1 MRKYILLFVLVCLH
15 LAARG
20 QTSDE
25 IQEIANAIKAQA
37 TTAKTM
43 MYWFDEDYDNAKTVT
58 GSLTGSHTVD
68 ASSLGE
74 GLHTLH
80 YLLIDSSDKPASSAS
95 ALFLVPA
102 KEWSLGGIK
111 YWYDEDYASAKA
123 ASSGVQSYDVS
134 QLSDGLH
141 TIHFTAEGTDG
152 QTTPAYSSL
161 FWKIGKTNGK
171 LTATKLR
178 YWFDEETTAKETA
191 TMSGVQQIDIATLKP
206 GLHFIHYQ
214 AVDDQ
219 NHASTARTAM
229 FYKQNTADIAG
240 NVTKQRYWFDE
251 DRANMVEGD
260 YASNT
265 QTINLSGIK
274 KGVHTIHFEVL
285 DDKGHVSAAYSSMF
299 MKLYDEPLPNGINSL
314 TKYRYWIN
322 DKSAD
327 GIDVTIDGSKTTFSY
342 TGLIPLAQQP
352 IRSVSFAF
360 KEDNGVPT
368 MYAKND
374 FSIRFYDAAGSWNDG
389 RESYVDERAKQVLT
403 DIADLLPTQRVAK
416 PAENAVTWF
425 KFDGEYGDSISLKSD
440 RAVSLH
446 IFDKDGNELYQA
458 EGNGATQIGGCHL
471 MSDGTFY
478 VAVHDMTGYGSDL
491 TLTSELIDKYAVFDF
506 TPEKMSSVGKTLMYV
521 KGNGMNYVKSVTLTN
536 GTKTYTADRVE
547 ANTTDLVARFSML
560 DALSE
565 AENYTV
571 SIRFEDAEKPEDDK
585 TISFDNAVKL
595 EPINNNATVDIEI
608 VTKPIVGDPYPIYVT
623 LKNKGN
629 VPLYSIPV
637 NLALDNDEIL
647 DEFVFVNFDLL
658 VSESLHGSRDFFTYT
673 DNLVGTGKKGI
684 FMPMVVPYLGPYEEK
699 TFIFG
704 VKTQTAHAKFNFYA
718 WAGKPWYDS
727 LEEWRSS
734 TASGSSP
741 AMLAAAYEGCEQSNI
756 HDVYDMLD
764 AADMADI
771 PNIPISPAAVLRP
784 FMGAAEAIA
793 GIIQSGTR
801 VRDDAVLRAAGLD
814 PDDSAN
820 NQYRMRYRYCARS
833 PREIFHDQL
842 GDYASSDCPSPT
854 PHPVDVYLPGDP
866 NEITGYTAP
875 SGSQYMTQ
883 DVKTIGYDIEFEN
896 DPEIAN
902 AAAHKIVVTNQLDAS
917 KFDLDSFTPQ
927 AITLSGKTTALDGSQ
942 NFVKTIDLR
951 PNINALAELKCEF
964 NEATGLATWTMR
976 SLDPMTLEETDDANQ
991 GVLPVNTDGTSG
1003 IGNIL
1008 YTVDLLKTFD
1018 DGTSISNQASI
1029 VFDNNDAIKTPVWTN
1044 TVDAVCPSSS
1054 ITSTAETDATT
1065 TTLRFSGSDNRS
1077 GIWKYELYAKLN
1089 GEGTVWEKI
1098 AECASD
1104 VNTYDFVHPEGAEYE
1119 YNVIATDMAGNMEKK
1134 LWANLQIQL
1143 AAGWNW
1149 ISHNQ
1154 ANDLSAE
1161 KLQTGDVNRIL
1172 TIDGELYRDPIIG
1185 FTGNIGS
1192 VKAEEAIK
1200 VFTNAPT
1207 SIAVSGIQASADE
1220 GISLKQG
1227 WNWIGCPLSDEIDI
1241 NTAITNAEEG
1251 DIITTLGG
1259 YAEYSGSSWTGD
1271 LTSLK
1276 PGVGYLYKS
1285 ASAKSILYYDG
1296 IATVKAKAMYA
1307 KRRYEDVAPW
1317 TVDVHK
1323 YPNMM
1328 CITAELY
1335 DGNILVGE
1343 GDYYVAAF
1351 VGEECRGIGKFIDG
1365 KIFLSVYGEKSEP
1378 ILFKAVDKESGE
1390 SFDIDDKLDFKA
1402 DAVGS
1407 VKAPYQLQLG
1417 NATGISGI
1425 GEESAQGE
1433 DAYNALGQKV
1443 KDTRRSGLYIYKG
1456 KKVLI
1461 K

>member
-25 IQEIANAIKAQA
+25 IQEIANAINAQA

-43 MYWFDEDYDNAKTVT
+43 MYWFDEDYDNAQTVT
-58 GSLTGSHTVD
+58 GSLAGSHAINV
-68 ASSLGE
+68 ASVGE

-80 YLLIDSSDKPASSAS
+80 FLLIDSSDKVASSAS
-95 ALFLVPA
+95 ALFFVPA
-102 KEWSLGGIK
+102 KKWSFGGIK

-123 ASSGVQSYDVS
+123 TSSGVQPCDIS
-134 QLSDGLH
+134 QLSDGIH
-141 TIHFTAEGTDG
+141 TIHFTAVGTDG
-152 QTTPAYSSL
+152 QITPAYSSL
-161 FWKIGKTNGK
+161 FWIIGDTNRK
-171 LTATKLR
+171 LNAMKLR
-178 YWFDEETTAKETA
+178 YWFDEEVTMKETT
-191 TMSGVQQIDIATLKP
+191 TMSGIQQIDITGLEP
-206 GLHFIHYQ
+206 GLHFVHYQ

-219 NHASTARTAM
+219 NRPTIARTAM
-229 FYKQNTADIAG
+229 FYKQNSADVAD
-240 NVTKQRYWFDE
+240 NVKKQRYWFDE
-251 DRANMVEGD
+251 DRADAVEIG
-260 YASNT
+260 YASGT
-265 QTINLSGIK
+265 QTIKLDGLK
-274 KGVHTIHFEVL
+274 KGAHTIHFEIL

-314 TKYRYWIN
+314 TKYRYWVN

-327 GIDVTIDGSKTTFSY
+327 GRDVAIDGNNTTFSY
-342 TGLIPLAQQP
+342 TGLIPLAEQP

-374 FSIRFYDAAGSWNDG
+374 FSIRFYDAVGNWSDG
-389 RESYVDERAKQVLT
+389 RESYDDVRVKQELS
-403 DIADLLPTQRVAK
+403 DIAGLQPTQTVDK
-416 PAENAVTWF
+416 PDENTVKWF
-425 KFDGEYGDSISLKSD
+425 KFEGEYGDSISLRSD

-458 EGNGATQIGGCHL
+458 EGNGATQTGGCHL

-478 VAVHDMTGYGSDL
+478 VAVHDMTGYGSSL
-491 TLTSELIDKYAVFDF
+491 TLTSELIDKYAVFEF
-506 TPEKMSSVGKTLMYV
+506 TPDKISSVGKTLMYF
-521 KGNGMNYVKSVTLTN
+521 KGNGMNYVKAVTLTN
-536 GTKTYTADRVE
+536 GTKSYTADRVE

-565 AENYTV
+565 AATFTV
-571 SIRFEDAEKPEDDK
+571 SLRFEDAEKPDDNK
-585 TISFDNAVKL
+585 TLSFENAVNL
-595 EPINNNATVDIEI
+595 EPINNNSTVDIEI

-658 VSESLHGSRDFFTYT
+658 VSEDLHGSRDFFTYT
-673 DNLVGTGKKGI
+673 DNLVGTGKKGF

-704 VKTQTAHAKFNFYA
+704 VKTQTPHAKFNFYA

-727 LEEWRSS
+727 LEEWRNS
-734 TASGSSP
+734 TASGSSA
-741 AMLAAAYEGCEQSNI
+741 AMLAAAYDGCEQSNI
-756 HDVYDMLD
+756 HDVYSMLD
-764 AADMADI
+764 AADRADI

-784 FMGAAEAIA
+784 FLGAAEAIA

-801 VRDDAVLRAAGLD
+801 MRDDAVLRAAGLD
-814 PDDSAN
+814 PDDSSN

-842 GDYASSDCPSPT
+842 GDYADSDCPSPT

-917 KFDLDSFTPQ
+917 KFDLNSFTPQ
-927 AITLSGKTTALDGSQ
+927 AISLSGKTTALDGRQ

-964 NEATGLATWTMR
+964 DAATGLATWTMR
-976 SLDPMTLEETDDANQ
+976 SLDPMTLEDTDNANQ

-1008 YTVDLLKTFD
+1008 YTVDLLEKFD
-1018 DGTSISNQASI
+1018 DGTSISNMASI
-1029 VFDNNDAIKTPVWTN
+1029 VFDNNEAINTPVWTN

-1054 ITSTAETDATT
+1054 ITSETETDASTT
-1065 TTLRFSGSDNRS
+1065 SLSFSGSDNRS

-1089 GEGTVWEKI
+1089 GEGSVWEKI

-1104 VNTYDFVHPEGAEYE
+1104 VNSYDFVHPEDADYE

-1154 ANDLSAE
+1154 ANALSAE
-1161 KLQTGDVNRIL
+1161 KLQAGDVNRVL

-1185 FTGNIGS
+1185 FTGNIGT

-1207 SIAVSGIQASADE
+1207 SIAVSGIQASANE

-1241 NTAITNAEEG
+1241 YTAITNAEEG
-1251 DIITTLGG
+1251 DIISTHGG
-1259 YAEYSGSSWTGD
+1259 YAEFSGSSWTGD
-1271 LTSLK
+1271 LTTLK
-1276 PGVGYLYKS
+1276 PGTGYLYKS
-1285 ASAKSILYYDG
+1285 ASAKTLLYYNG
-1296 IATVKAKAMYA
+1296 VATVKANRMYS

-1317 TVDVHK
+1317 SVNVHK

-1328 CITAELY
+1328 CVTAELY
-1335 DGNILVGE
+1335 NGNIIVGE
-1343 GDYYVAAF
+1343 DDYYVAAF
-1351 VGEECRGIGKFIDG
+1351 VGEECRGVGKYIDG

-1378 ILFKAVDKESGE
+1378 IVFKAVDKESGE
-1390 SFDIDDKLDFKA
+1390 TFDIDTKIDFKA
-1402 DAVGS
+1402 DAVGT
-1407 VKAPYQLQLG
+1407 VNNPCQLQLG
-1417 NATGISGI
+1417 NTTGIVGV
-1425 GEESAQGE
+1425 GDETAEDE

-1443 KDTRRSGLYIYKG
+1443 KNTRRSGLYIYKG

>member
-1 MRKYILLFVLVCLH
+1 MRKYILLFVLACLH

-25 IQEIANAIKAQA
+25 IQEIANAIKEQA
-37 TTAKTM
+37 TAAKTM
-43 MYWFDEDYDNAKTVT
+43 KYWFDEDYDNAQTVESNFT
-58 GSLTGSHTVD
+58 GSNSYDVNISTID
-68 ASSLGE
+68 D

-80 YLLIDSSDKPASSAS
+80 YLLIDSSNKVAFSAS
-95 ALFLVPA
+95 A
-102 KEWSLGGIK
+102 
-111 YWYDEDYASAKA
+111 
-123 ASSGVQSYDVS
+123 
-134 QLSDGLH
+134 
-141 TIHFTAEGTDG
+141 
-152 QTTPAYSSL
+152 L

-178 YWFDEETTAKETA
+178 YWFDEDATVKETT

-219 NHASTARTAM
+219 NHASIARTAL
-229 FYKQNTADIAG
+229 FYKQNTDDIAG

-251 DRANMVEGD
+251 DRANMVTGD
-260 YASNT
+260 YASST
-265 QTINLSGIK
+265 QTISLSGIK

-327 GIDVTIDGSKTTFSY
+327 GTDVTIDGSQTTFSY
-342 TGLIPLAQQP
+342 TDLIPLAEQP
-352 IRSVSFAF
+352 IRSISFAF
-360 KEDNGVPT
+360 KEDNGMPT

-374 FSIRFYDAAGSWNDG
+374 FSIRFYDATGSWNDG

-403 DIADLLPTQRVAK
+403 DIADLLPTQSVAK
-416 PAENAVTWF
+416 PTENTVTWF
-425 KFDGEYGDSISLKSD
+425 RFDGEYGDSISLKSD

-478 VAVHDMTGYGSDL
+478 VAVHDMTGWGNDL
-491 TLTSELIDKYAVFDF
+491 TLTSELIDKYAVFEF

-536 GTKTYTADRVE
+536 GTKTYTADQVE

-560 DALSE
+560 NALRE

-571 SIRFEDAEKPEDDK
+571 SLRFEDAEKPEDDK
-585 TISFDNAVKL
+585 TISFENAVKL
-595 EPINNNATVDIEI
+595 EPINNNSTVDIEI

-673 DNLVGTGKKGI
+673 DNLVGTGKKGF

-734 TASGSSP
+734 SP
-741 AMLAAAYEGCEQSNI
+741 INSAKTMLAAYEGCEQSNI
-756 HDVYDMLD
+756 HDVYSMLD
-764 AADMADI
+764 AADRVNL

-784 FMGAAEAIA
+784 FLGAAEAIA

-902 AAAHKIVVTNQLDAS
+902 AAAHKIVVTNQLDAN
-917 KFDLDSFTPQ
+917 KFDLNSFTPQ
-927 AITLSGKTTALDGSQ
+927 AITLSGKTTALDGRQ

-1008 YTVDLLKTFD
+1008 YTVDLLDKFD

-1029 VFDNNDAIKTPVWTN
+1029 VFDNNEAIPTPVWTN

-1054 ITSTAETDATT
+1054 ITSETQTDATT

-1089 GEGTVWEKI
+1089 GEGSVWEKI

-1104 VNTYDFVHPEGAEYE
+1104 VNTYDFVHPEGAQYE

-1161 KLQTGDVNRIL
+1161 KLQTGDVNRVL

-1192 VKAEEAIK
+1192 VKSEEAIK

-1207 SIAVSGIQASADE
+1207 SIAVSGIQASANE
-1220 GISLKQG
+1220 GITLKQG

-1241 NTAITNAEEG
+1241 STAITNAEEG
-1251 DIITTLGG
+1251 DVITTLGG
-1259 YAEYSGSSWTGD
+1259 YAEYSGSGWTGD
-1271 LTSLK
+1271 LTTLK
-1276 PGVGYLYKS
+1276 PGTGYLYKS
-1285 ASAKSILYYDG
+1285 ASNKSILYYDG
-1296 IATVKAKAMYA
+1296 VATVKARTMYA

-1317 TVDVHK
+1317 SVDVHK

-1335 DGNILVGE
+1335 EGNVAVGE
-1343 GDYYVAAF
+1343 DDYYVAAF
-1351 VGEECRGIGKFIDG
+1351 VGEECRGVGKFIEG
-1365 KIFLSVYGEKSEP
+1365 KIFLSVYGDKSEP
-1378 ILFKAVDKESGE
+1378 IVFKAVDKESGE
-1390 SFDIDDKLDFKA
+1390 SFDIDTKLDFTA

-1425 GEESAQGE
+1425 GEESAEGE

-1443 KDTRRSGLYIYKG
+1443 KNTRRSGLYIYKG

>member
-1 MRKYILLFVLVCLH
+1 MRKYILLFVLACLH

-25 IQEIANAIKAQA
+25 IQEIANAIKEQA

-43 MYWFDEDYDNAKTVT
+43 KYWFDEDYDNAQTVESNFT
-58 GSLTGSHTVD
+58 GSNSYDVNISTID
-68 ASSLGE
+68 D

-80 YLLIDSSDKPASSAS
+80 YLLIDSSNKVAFSAS
-95 ALFLVPA
+95 A
-102 KEWSLGGIK
+102 
-111 YWYDEDYASAKA
+111 
-123 ASSGVQSYDVS
+123 
-134 QLSDGLH
+134 
-141 TIHFTAEGTDG
+141 
-152 QTTPAYSSL
+152 L

-178 YWFDEETTAKETA
+178 YWFDEDATVKETT

-219 NHASTARTAM
+219 NHASIARTAL
-229 FYKQNTADIAG
+229 FYKQNTDDIAG

-251 DRANMVEGD
+251 DRANMVTGD
-260 YASNT
+260 YASST
-265 QTINLSGIK
+265 QTISLSGIK
-274 KGVHTIHFEVL
+274 KGVHMIHFEVL

-327 GIDVTIDGSKTTFSY
+327 GTDVTIDGSKTAFSY
-342 TGLIPLAQQP
+342 TGLIPLSEQP
-352 IRSVSFAF
+352 IRSISFAF
-360 KEDNGVPT
+360 KEDNGMPT

-374 FSIRFYDAAGSWNDG
+374 FSIRFYDATGSWNDG
-389 RESYVDERAKQVLT
+389 RESYVDERAKQELT

-478 VAVHDMTGYGSDL
+478 VAVHDMTGWGSEL
-491 TLTSELIDKYAVFDF
+491 TLTSELIDKYAVFEF

-536 GTKTYTADRVE
+536 GTKTYTADQVE

-571 SIRFEDAEKPEDDK
+571 SIHFEDAEKPEDDK
-585 TISFDNAVKL
+585 TISFENAVKL
-595 EPINNNATVDIEI
+595 EPINNNSTVDIEI

-673 DNLVGTGKKGI
+673 DNLVGTGKKGF

-734 TASGSSP
+734 SP
-741 AMLAAAYEGCEQSNI
+741 INSAKTMLSAYEGCEQSNI

-764 AADMADI
+764 AADRADI

-784 FMGAAEAIA
+784 FLGAAEAIA

-902 AAAHKIVVTNQLDAS
+902 AAAHKIVVTNQLDAN
-917 KFDLDSFTPQ
+917 KFDLNSFTPQ
-927 AITLSGKTTALDGSQ
+927 AITLSGKTTALDGRQ

-964 NEATGLATWTMR
+964 NEATGLAIWTMR
-976 SLDPMTLEETDDANQ
+976 SLDPMTLEETDNINQ

-1008 YTVDLLKTFD
+1008 YTVDLLDKFD
-1018 DGTSISNQASI
+1018 DGTSISNKASI
-1029 VFDNNDAIKTPVWTN
+1029 VFDNNDAIDTPVWTN

-1054 ITSTAETDATT
+1054 ITSETQTDATT

-1077 GIWKYELYAKLN
+1077 GIWKYEIYAKLN
-1089 GEGTVWEKI
+1089 GEGSVWEKI

-1161 KLQTGDVNRIL
+1161 KLQTGDVNRVL

-1192 VKAEEAIK
+1192 VKSEEAIK

-1207 SIAVSGIQASADE
+1207 SIAVSGIQASANE
-1220 GISLKQG
+1220 GITLKQG

-1241 NTAITNAEEG
+1241 STAITNAEEG
-1251 DIITTLGG
+1251 DVITTLGG
-1259 YAEYSGSSWTGD
+1259 YAEYSGSGWTGD
-1271 LTSLK
+1271 LTTLK
-1276 PGVGYLYKS
+1276 PGTGYLYKS
-1285 ASAKSILYYDG
+1285 ASNKSILYYDG
-1296 IATVKAKAMYA
+1296 VATVKARTMYA
-1307 KRRYEDVAPW
+1307 KKRYEDVAPW
-1317 TVDVHK
+1317 SVDVHK

-1335 DGNILVGE
+1335 EGNVAVGE
-1343 GDYYVAAF
+1343 DDYYVAAF
-1351 VGEECRGIGKFIDG
+1351 VGEECRGVGKFIEG
-1365 KIFLSVYGEKSEP
+1365 KIFLSVYGDKSEP
-1378 ILFKAVDKESGE
+1378 IVFKAVDKESGE
-1390 SFDIDDKLDFKA
+1390 SFDIDTKLDFTA

-1425 GEESAQGE
+1425 GEESAEGE

-1443 KDTRRSGLYIYKG
+1443 KNTRRNGLYIYKG